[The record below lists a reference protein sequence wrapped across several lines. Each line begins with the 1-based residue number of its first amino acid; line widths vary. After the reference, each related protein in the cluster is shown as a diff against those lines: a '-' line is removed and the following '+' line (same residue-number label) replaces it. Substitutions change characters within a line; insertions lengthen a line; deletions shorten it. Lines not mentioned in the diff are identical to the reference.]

1 MLWLTK
7 AAEDGYVE
15 AQRKLAQVYTYQ
27 NPDPSQAYAWQVVSL
42 SALFPQAKDLVA
54 VSPDLERLMRSMTP
68 EQIKDGQALA
78 VKLVDKIKANKR
90 KQEAE
95 QQERIEQMRRYQQGI
110 L

>member
-1 MLWLTK
+1 
-7 AAEDGYVE
+7 
-15 AQRKLAQVYTYQ
+15 
-27 NPDPSQAYAWQVVSL
+27 
-42 SALFPQAKDLVA
+42 
-54 VSPDLERLMRSMTP
+54 MRSMTP
-68 EQIKDGQALA
+68 GQIKDGQALA